1 METKLN
7 INDKKG
13 IFTALLTPFDKNNK
27 INAKALEELIKF
39 NVKMGVNGFYVTGST
54 GEAFLLST
62 EERKEVMDIV
72 KATAPDKVLI
82 AHVGSVS
89 EATAIELGEY
99 AKKLNYDM
107 VSSVSPFYYK
117 FSFKEIKEYYCNI
130 ADAAGLP
137 MLVYHI
143 PAFSGV
149 NMGMSEMRQF
159 LEDDRFIGIKFTSND
174 FFTLEQAKAT
184 FPTKL
189 VYNGYDEMFLSGKI
203 MGADG
208 AIGSTYNFMADKF
221 VKIYSL
227 FSEGKLDEARK
238 IQNEANKIITILCK
252 IGVMQAEKEILCQL
266 GFDFGCCRRPFLPV
280 SDADKKLIAEEIIP
294 LLTKRP

>member
-39 NVKMGVNGFYVTGST
+39 NVKMGINGFYVTGST

-99 AKKLNYDM
+99 ASKLKYDM
-107 VSSVSPFYYK
+107 VPETT
-117 FSFKEIKEYYCNI
+117 KEQEK
-130 ADAAGLP
+130 GLYVP
-137 MLVYHI
+137 
-143 PAFSGV
+143 
-149 NMGMSEMRQF
+149 
-159 LEDDRFIGIKFTSND
+159 RF
-174 FFTLEQAKAT
+174 
-184 FPTKL
+184 
-189 VYNGYDEMFLSGKI
+189 
-203 MGADG
+203 
-208 AIGSTYNFMADKF
+208 
-221 VKIYSL
+221 
-227 FSEGKLDEARK
+227 
-238 IQNEANKIITILCK
+238 
-252 IGVMQAEKEILCQL
+252 
-266 GFDFGCCRRPFLPV
+266 
-280 SDADKKLIAEEIIP
+280 
-294 LLTKRP
+294 

>member
-99 AKKLNYDM
+99 AKKLQDM
-107 VSSVSPFYYK
+107 GYESPEERIIQVGAGIGDRVLLATGTVA
-117 FSFKEIKEYYCNI
+117 SRYCMD
-130 ADAAGLP
+130 APVDAA
-137 MLVYHI
+137 V
-143 PAFSGV
+143 V
-149 NMGMSEMRQF
+149 
-159 LEDDRFIGIKFTSND
+159 
-174 FFTLEQAKAT
+174 
-184 FPTKL
+184 
-189 VYNGYDEMFLSGKI
+189 
-203 MGADG
+203 
-208 AIGSTYNFMADKF
+208 AIVDPIEN
-221 VKIYSL
+221 
-227 FSEGKLDEARK
+227 
-238 IQNEANKIITILCK
+238 
-252 IGVMQAEKEILCQL
+252 
-266 GFDFGCCRRPFLPV
+266 
-280 SDADKKLIAEEIIP
+280 
-294 LLTKRP
+294 

>member
-174 FFTLEQAKAT
+174 FFTLEQAKAA
-184 FPTKL
+184 FPDKL
-189 VYNGYDEMFLSGKI
+189 VYNGYDEMIMSGLA

-221 VKIYSL
+221 VKIQEL
-227 FSEGKLDEARK
+227 FAKNEIEAARE
-238 IQNEANKIITILCK
+238 IQKEANRIITILIQC
-252 IGVMQAEKEILCQL
+252 GVMQAEKEIMNQL
-266 GFDFGCCRRPFLPV
+266 GIDFGGCRKPFIDCTPEQKELLAKEVLPYIT
-280 SDADKKLIAEEIIP
+280 AL
-294 LLTKRP
+294 